1 MKKGKKILT
10 NDDLMFSIE
19 SMQKCADTVKQT
31 IEECKKIRGK
41 RQKVMDEIDTLS
53 KALEKKEKELE
64 KKRTENKLVLKDLA
78 CRLPY
83 EVYIYTEYVYKMDTT
98 VKLSPYIYAYLETQ
112 LRYIENTEIICVKPY
127 LRPMSSMTEEE
138 KLHMELKFHFSYSD
152 GVLDNV
158 HIFETSGTY
167 DRDGNYEPPTTYRE
181 IRNVNM
187 VLILEFIHWLNEH
200 HFDYRGLIE
209 KGLAL
214 EALEGM
220 YK

>member
-10 NDDLMFSIE
+10 NDDLMFSVE
-19 SMQKCADTVKQT
+19 SMQKCADTVKET
-31 IEECKKIRGK
+31 IEECQKIRGK
-41 RQKVMDEIDTLS
+41 RQKVMNEIDTLS

-64 KKRTENKLVLKDLA
+64 KKRANNKLVLKDLA

-83 EVYIYTEYVYKMDTT
+83 EVYIYTEYVYKMDTI

-112 LRYIENTEIICVKPY
+112 LTYIEYPEIICVKPY

-138 KLHMELKFHFSYSD
+138 RNEYMSIKMQ
-152 GVLDNV
+152 
-158 HIFETSGTY
+158 ETE
-167 DRDGNYEPPTTYRE
+167 RVALAEVYRPEAISE
-181 IRNVNM
+181 IM
-187 VLILEFIHWLNEH
+187 DWLNEH

-214 EALEGM
+214 EAKEGM
-220 YK
+220 YNI